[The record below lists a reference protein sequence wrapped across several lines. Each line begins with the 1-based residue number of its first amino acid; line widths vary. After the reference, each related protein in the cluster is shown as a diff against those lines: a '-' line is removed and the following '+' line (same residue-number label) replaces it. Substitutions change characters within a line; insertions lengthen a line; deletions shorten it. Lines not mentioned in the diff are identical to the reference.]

1 MMGYALFDTTIGACG
16 IAWGDRGIVGVWLP
30 DAGRDALRRR
40 IVRRIPDARE
50 VAPPP
55 PIQGA
60 VESIRDLFA
69 GRRPDLS
76 SVSLDMAGVADF
88 DRRVY
93 EAARRIPAG
102 DTATYGELAT
112 RLGDRTLA
120 REVGQALARNP
131 FPIVVPC
138 HRVLAA
144 GGRNGGFSAPG
155 GVETKLR
162 LLAIEGDRAPGVPTL
177 FS

>member
-1 MMGYALFDTTIGACG
+1 MIGYALFDTTIGACG
-16 IAWGDRGIVGVWLP
+16 IAWGERGVTGLWLP
-30 DAGRDALRRR
+30 DTGREALRRR
-40 IVRRIPDARE
+40 IVRRAPGARE
-50 VAPPP
+50 LALTPR
-55 PIQGA
+55 IQDA
-60 VESIRDLFA
+60 VESIQDLFE

-76 SVSLDMAGVADF
+76 SVSLDMTGVADF

-102 DTATYGELAT
+102 DTATYGEIAA
-112 RLGDRTLA
+112 RIGDRTLA

-144 GGRNGGFSAPG
+144 GGRSGGFSAPG
-155 GVETKLR
+155 GVSTKLR
-162 LLAIEGDRAPGVPTL
+162 LLAIEGARAPGIPTL
-177 FS
+177 FP